1 MCIPEDF
8 EPKWQEITKSVAGS
22 RFCQQPRMEEIL
34 NITMNRAELLSAAQR
49 AAAIAPE
56 DSPVEALRGTLL
68 EANAATGTLTL
79 TATNLETA
87 LEQSLG
93 CPTAEDDA
101 LVVDAKLLAGMLER
115 LPGDTV
121 ELKRRP
127 DTPVL
132 SLRSGQAGYDVAIWE
147 RGSFPKLEIPFP
159 EDTVKLSGIPSMAR
173 HTMFA
178 TKEDKGNPLM
188 RCVNLMFTQ
197 EGLKGVGYNGRCLV
211 TARGDDKSTGNIS
224 LLLPA
229 NSLEKLAGL
238 CSDADEFNVGVAGK
252 FLVFQRPGLTFG
264 AMLMEGDYMD
274 TDRLMNNIR
283 NQFTLLTDVAE
294 LRRTLKTV
302 AAVDPKGRVKL
313 AFDGGRITFSCK
325 GELGEACQELETA
338 PLTGTPQG
346 GYWYQIPDLM
356 ACLRSLSGTATL
368 GIAQA
373 GMLDLS
379 TDNAYYMQTAMREPV
394 AAPVVVRETPKAK
407 TEKAAK
413 AKSPKAKSSK
423 AKTAK
428 KAA

>member
-1 MCIPEDF
+1 MLF
-8 EPKWQEITKSVAGS
+8 RS
-22 RFCQQPRMEEIL
+22 
-34 NITMNRAELLSAAQR
+34 
-49 AAAIAPE
+49 
-56 DSPVEALRGTLL
+56 
-68 EANAATGTLTL
+68 
-79 TATNLETA
+79 ETS
-87 LEQSLG
+87 LEQKLVCTVG
-93 CPTAEDDA
+93 EDDA
-101 LVVDAKLLAGMLER
+101 LVMNAKLLAGMLGLMSGETAQLR
-115 LPGDTV
+115 
-121 ELKRRP
+121 RRP
-127 DTPVL
+127 GTRVL
-132 SLRSGQAGYDVAIWE
+132 TLRSGETIYSWGIGE
-147 RGSFPKLEIPFP
+147 RGEFPKIELPFP

-173 HTMFA
+173 QTMFA
-178 TKEDKGNPLM
+178 TSEDKDKPLM
-188 RCVNLMFTQ
+188 RCVNLMFTR

-211 TARGDDKSTGNIS
+211 AAKGDDKSAGNIS

-346 GYWYQIPDLM
+346 GYWYLISDLM

-379 TDNAYYMQTAMREPV
+379 TEGAYYMQTAMREPV
-394 AAPVVVRETPKAK
+394 AAPVVVQKAPKAEPK
-407 TEKAAK
+407 KAEKK
-413 AKSPKAKSSK
+413 AKPSKAK

>member
-1 MCIPEDF
+1 M
-8 EPKWQEITKSVAGS
+8 K
-22 RFCQQPRMEEIL
+22 
-34 NITMNRAELLSAAQR
+34 ITMNRAELLCAVQK
-49 AAAIAPE
+49 AAAIASE
-56 DSPVEALRGTLL
+56 DAPLEPLKGVLL
-68 EANAATGTLTL
+68 EADAVAGTLTL
-79 TATNLETA
+79 TATNIETS
-87 LEQSLG
+87 LEQKLACTVG
-93 CPTAEDDA
+93 EDDA
-101 LVVDAKLLAGMLER
+101 LVMNAKLLAGMLGLMSGETAQ
-115 LPGDTV
+115 L
-121 ELKRRP
+121 LRRP
-127 DTPVL
+127 GTRVL
-132 SLRSGQAGYDVAIWE
+132 TLRSGETIYSWSIGE
-147 RGSFPKLEIPFP
+147 RGEFPKIELPFP

-173 HTMFA
+173 QTMFA
-178 TKEDKGNPLM
+178 TSEDKDKPLM
-188 RCVNLMFTQ
+188 RCVNLMFTR

-211 TARGDDKSTGNIS
+211 AAKGDDKSAGNIS

-325 GELGEACQELETA
+325 GELGSAVEQLDTA
-338 PLTGTPQG
+338 PLTGIPRG
-346 GYWYQIPDLM
+346 EYWYQIPDLT

-379 TDNAYYMQTAMREPV
+379 TEHAYYMQTAMREP
-394 AAPVVVRETPKAK
+394 APAPTPVQETPKAAPK
-407 TEKAAK
+407 KAAK
-413 AKSPKAKSSK
+413 KKAAKP
-423 AKTAK
+423 KTAK

>member
-1 MCIPEDF
+1 
-8 EPKWQEITKSVAGS
+8 
-22 RFCQQPRMEEIL
+22 ME
-34 NITMNRAELLSAAQR
+34 AD
-49 AAAIAPE
+49 AAA
-56 DSPVEALRGTLL
+56 
-68 EANAATGTLTL
+68 GTLTL
-79 TATNLETA
+79 TATNIETS
-87 LEQSLG
+87 LEQKLA
-93 CPTAEDDA
+93 CTAGEDDA
-101 LVVDAKLLAGMLER
+101 VVMNAKLLAGMLGLMSGETAQLR
-115 LPGDTV
+115 RKPGTRVLTLNSGETV
-121 ELKRRP
+121 YNW
-127 DTPVL
+127 
-132 SLRSGQAGYDVAIWE
+132 SIGE
-147 RGSFPKLEIPFP
+147 RGEFPKIELPFP

-173 HTMFA
+173 QTMFA
-178 TKEDKGNPLM
+178 TKEDKDRPLM

-211 TARGDDKSTGNIS
+211 TAKGDDKSTGNIS

-238 CSDADEFNVGVAGK
+238 CSDGDEFYVGVAGR

-283 NQFTLLTDVAE
+283 NQFTLLTDVAD

-325 GELGEACQELETA
+325 GELGAASEQLDTV
-338 PLTGTPQG
+338 PLTGTPWG
-346 GYWYQIPDLM
+346 EYWYLIEDLT

-379 TDNAYYMQTAMREPV
+379 TEGAYYMQTAMREP
-394 AAPVVVRETPKAK
+394 AATPVVVQETPKAK
-407 TEKAAK
+407 PEKAAK

-423 AKTAK
+423 AKTVK

>member
-1 MCIPEDF
+1 M
-8 EPKWQEITKSVAGS
+8 
-22 RFCQQPRMEEIL
+22 
-34 NITMNRAELLSAAQR
+34 NITINRAELLSAVQK
-49 AAAIAPE
+49 AAAVASEDAPLE
-56 DSPVEALRGTLL
+56 PLKGVLL
-68 EANAATGTLTL
+68 EADAAAGTLTF
-79 TATNLETA
+79 TATNIETS
-87 LEQSLG
+87 LEQKLVCTVG
-93 CPTAEDDA
+93 EDDA
-101 LVVDAKLLAGMLER
+101 LVMNAKLLAGMLGLMSGETAQLR
-115 LPGDTV
+115 
-121 ELKRRP
+121 RRP
-127 DTPVL
+127 GTRVL
-132 SLRSGQAGYDVAIWE
+132 TLRSGETIYSWGIGE
-147 RGSFPKLEIPFP
+147 RGEFPKIELPFP

-173 HTMFA
+173 QTMFA
-178 TKEDKGNPLM
+178 TSEDKDKPLM
-188 RCVNLMFTQ
+188 RCVNLMFTR

-211 TARGDDKSTGNIS
+211 AAKGDDKSAGNIS

-283 NQFTLLTDVAE
+283 NQFTLLTDVAD

-313 AFDGGRITFSCK
+313 AFDGGRITFFCK
-325 GELGEACQELETA
+325 GELGEASQELETA

-346 GYWYQIPDLM
+346 GYWYLISDLM

-379 TDNAYYMQTAMREPV
+379 TEGAYYMQTAMREPV
-394 AAPVVVRETPKAK
+394 AAPVVVQKAPKAEPK
-407 TEKAAK
+407 KAEKK
-413 AKSPKAKSSK
+413 AKPSKAK

>member
-1 MCIPEDF
+1 M
-8 EPKWQEITKSVAGS
+8 
-22 RFCQQPRMEEIL
+22 

-68 EANAATGTLTL
+68 EANAATGALTL

-87 LEQSLG
+87 LEQSLS
-93 CPTAEDDA
+93 CPAAEDDA

-127 DTPVL
+127 GVPVL
-132 SLRSGQAGYDVAIWE
+132 SLRGGQTGYDVAIWE

-178 TKEDKGNPLM
+178 TAEDKDKPLM

-197 EGLKGVGYNGRCLV
+197 KGLKGAGYNGRCMV
-211 TARGDDKSTGNIS
+211 TAQGDDKSTGNIN

-229 NSLEKLAGL
+229 NSLEKLAAL
-238 CSDADEFNVGVAGK
+238 CKDEDEFYVGIAGK
-252 FLVFQRPGLTFG
+252 NLVFMRQGFKLSAR
-264 AMLMEGDYMD
+264 LMEGDYMD
-274 TDRLMNNIR
+274 TDRLMGNVR
-283 NQFTLLTDVAE
+283 NQFTVLTDVAD

-302 AAVDPKGRVKL
+302 ASVDPKGRVKL
-313 AFDGGRITFSCK
+313 AFDRGRITFSSQGK
-325 GELGEACQELETA
+325 LGSASECLDTA
-338 PLTGTPQG
+338 PLTGVPRG
-346 GYWYQIPDLM
+346 EYWYQIPDLM

-379 TDNAYYMQTAMREPV
+379 TEHAYYMQTAMREP
-394 AAPVVVRETPKAK
+394 APAPTPVQETPKAAPK
-407 TEKAAK
+407 KAAK
-413 AKSPKAKSSK
+413 KKAAKP
-423 AKTAK
+423 KTAK

>member
-1 MCIPEDF
+1 M
-8 EPKWQEITKSVAGS
+8 
-22 RFCQQPRMEEIL
+22 
-34 NITMNRAELLSAAQR
+34 NITMNRAELLSTAQR
-49 AAAIAPE
+49 AAAIAPA
-56 DSPVEALRGTLL
+56 DSPLESLRGTLL

-87 LEQSLG
+87 LEQSLS

-121 ELKRRP
+121 ELKRTP
-127 DTPVL
+127 GVPVL
-132 SLRSGQAGYDVAIWE
+132 SLRGGQTGYDIAIWE

-178 TKEDKGNPLM
+178 TAEDKDKPLM

-197 EGLKGVGYNGRCLV
+197 KGLKGAGYNGRCMV
-211 TARGDDKSTGNIS
+211 TAQGDDKSTGNIN

-229 NSLEKLAGL
+229 SSLEKLAAL
-238 CSDADEFNVGVAGK
+238 CKDEDEFYVGIAGK
-252 FLVFQRPGLTFG
+252 NLVFMRQGFKLSTR
-264 AMLMEGDYMD
+264 LMEGDYMD

-283 NQFTLLTDVAE
+283 NQFTVLTDVAD

-313 AFDGGRITFSCK
+313 AFNGGRITFSCQ
-325 GELGEACQELETA
+325 GEQGSASECLETA
-338 PLTGTPQG
+338 PLTGVPRG
-346 GYWYQIPDLM
+346 EYWYQIPDLM

-379 TDNAYYMQTAMREPV
+379 TEHAYYMQTAMREPA
-394 AAPVVVRETPKAK
+394 AAPVPVKELPKAAPK
-407 TEKAAK
+407 KAAK
-413 AKSPKAKSSK
+413 KKAAKP
-423 AKTAK
+423 KTAK

>member
-1 MCIPEDF
+1 M
-8 EPKWQEITKSVAGS
+8 
-22 RFCQQPRMEEIL
+22 
-34 NITMNRAELLSAAQR
+34 NITINRAELLSAVQK
-49 AAAIAPE
+49 AAAIASE
-56 DSPVEALRGTLL
+56 DAPLEPLKGVLL
-68 EANAATGTLTL
+68 EADAAAGTLTL
-79 TATNLETA
+79 TATNIETS
-87 LEQSLG
+87 LEQKLACTVG
-93 CPTAEDDA
+93 EDDA
-101 LVVDAKLLAGMLER
+101 LVMNAKLLAGMLGLMSGETAELCR
-115 LPGDTV
+115 KAGTRVLTLSSGETV
-121 ELKRRP
+121 YNW
-127 DTPVL
+127 
-132 SLRSGQAGYDVAIWE
+132 SIGE
-147 RGSFPKLEIPFP
+147 RGEFPKIEIPFP
-159 EDTVKLSGIPSMAR
+159 EDTIKLSGIPSMAR
-173 HTMFA
+173 QTMFA
-178 TKEDKGNPLM
+178 TKEDKDKPLM

-211 TARGDDKSTGNIS
+211 AAKGDDKSTGNVS

-238 CSDADEFNVGVAGK
+238 CSDADEFRVGVAGR

-283 NQFTLLTDVAE
+283 NQFTLLTDVAD

-313 AFDGGRITFSCK
+313 AFDGGKITFSCK
-325 GELGEACQELETA
+325 GELGAASEQLDTV
-338 PLTGTPQG
+338 PLTGTPRG
-346 GYWYQIPDLM
+346 EYWYLIEDLT

-379 TDNAYYMQTAMREPV
+379 TEKAYYMQTAMREPV
-394 AAPVVVRETPKAK
+394 AAPVVMQEAPKAEPK
-407 TEKAAK
+407 KAAK
-413 AKSPKAKSSK
+413 KAKPSKAK

>member
-1 MCIPEDF
+1 M
-8 EPKWQEITKSVAGS
+8 
-22 RFCQQPRMEEIL
+22 
-34 NITMNRAELLSAAQR
+34 NITINRAELLSAVQK
-49 AAAIAPE
+49 AAAVASEDAPLE
-56 DSPVEALRGTLL
+56 PLKGVLL
-68 EANAATGTLTL
+68 EADAAAGTLTF
-79 TATNLETA
+79 TATNIETS
-87 LEQSLG
+87 LEQKLVCTVG
-93 CPTAEDDA
+93 EDDA
-101 LVVDAKLLAGMLER
+101 LVMNAKLLAGMLGLMSGETAQLR
-115 LPGDTV
+115 
-121 ELKRRP
+121 RRP
-127 DTPVL
+127 GTRVL
-132 SLRSGQAGYDVAIWE
+132 TLRSGETIYSWGIGE
-147 RGSFPKLEIPFP
+147 RGEFPKIELPFP

-173 HTMFA
+173 QTMFA
-178 TKEDKGNPLM
+178 TSEDKDKPLM
-188 RCVNLMFTQ
+188 RCVNLMFTR

-211 TARGDDKSTGNIS
+211 AAKGDDKSAGNIS

-302 AAVDPKGRVKL
+302 AVDPKGRVKL

-346 GYWYQIPDLM
+346 GYWYLISDLM

-379 TDNAYYMQTAMREPV
+379 TEGAYYMQTAMREPV
-394 AAPVVVRETPKAK
+394 AAQVVVQKALNAEPKKSEKKAK
-407 TEKAAK
+407 PSKA
-413 AKSPKAKSSK
+413 K

>member
-1 MCIPEDF
+1 M
-8 EPKWQEITKSVAGS
+8 
-22 RFCQQPRMEEIL
+22 
-34 NITMNRAELLSAAQR
+34 NITINRAELLSAVQKAT
-49 AAAIAPE
+49 AIASE
-56 DSPVEALRGTLL
+56 DAPLEPLKGVLL
-68 EANAATGTLTL
+68 EADAVAGTLTL
-79 TATNLETA
+79 TATNIETS
-87 LEQSLG
+87 LEQKLA
-93 CPTAEDDA
+93 CTAGEDDA
-101 LVVDAKLLAGMLER
+101 VVMNAKLLAGMLGLMSGETAQLR
-115 LPGDTV
+115 
-121 ELKRRP
+121 RRP
-127 DTPVL
+127 GTRLLTL
-132 SLRSGQAGYDVAIWE
+132 SSGETIYNWAIGE
-147 RGSFPKLEIPFP
+147 RGEFPKIEMPFP
-159 EDTVKLSGIPSMAR
+159 EDTVKVSGIPSMAR
-173 HTMFA
+173 QTMFA

-211 TARGDDKSTGNIS
+211 TAKGDDKSTGNIS

-264 AMLMEGDYMD
+264 ALLMEGDYMN

-283 NQFTLLTDVAE
+283 NQFTLLTDVAD

-313 AFDGGRITFSCK
+313 AFDGGRITFSCQ
-325 GELGEACQELETA
+325 GEQGSASECLDTA
-338 PLTGTPQG
+338 PLTGIPRG
-346 GYWYQIPDLM
+346 EYWYLIPDLT

-379 TDNAYYMQTAMREPV
+379 TEHAYYMQTAMREPA
-394 AAPVVVRETPKAK
+394 AAPTPVQETPKAAPK
-407 TEKAAK
+407 KAAK
-413 AKSPKAKSSK
+413 KKAAKP
-423 AKTAK
+423 KTAK

>member
-1 MCIPEDF
+1 M
-8 EPKWQEITKSVAGS
+8 
-22 RFCQQPRMEEIL
+22 
-34 NITMNRAELLSAAQR
+34 NITINRAELLSAVQKAT
-49 AAAIAPE
+49 AIASE
-56 DSPVEALRGTLL
+56 DAPLEPLKGVLL
-68 EANAATGTLTL
+68 EADAVAGTLTL
-79 TATNLETA
+79 TATNIETS
-87 LEQSLG
+87 LEQKLA
-93 CPTAEDDA
+93 CTAGEDDA
-101 LVVDAKLLAGMLER
+101 VVMNAKLLAGMLGLMSGETAQLR
-115 LPGDTV
+115 
-121 ELKRRP
+121 RRP
-127 DTPVL
+127 GTRVL
-132 SLRSGQAGYDVAIWE
+132 TLRSGETIYSWGIGE
-147 RGSFPKLEIPFP
+147 RGEFPKIELPFP

-173 HTMFA
+173 QTMFA
-178 TKEDKGNPLM
+178 TSEDKDKPLM
-188 RCVNLMFTQ
+188 RCVNLMFTR

-211 TARGDDKSTGNIS
+211 AAKGDDKSAGNIS

-325 GELGEACQELETA
+325 GELGSAVEQLDTA
-338 PLTGTPQG
+338 PLTGIPRG
-346 GYWYQIPDLM
+346 EYWYQIPDLT

-379 TDNAYYMQTAMREPV
+379 TEHAYYMQTAMREPA
-394 AAPVVVRETPKAK
+394 AAPAPVQEAPKAAPK
-407 TEKAAK
+407 KAPKKKAAK
-413 AKSPKAKSSK
+413 P
-423 AKTAK
+423 KTAK

>member
-1 MCIPEDF
+1 MVKNRRKYFVTPEDF
-8 EPKWQEITKSVAGS
+8 EPKWREIAKSVAGS
-22 RFCQQPRMEEIL
+22 RFCQQSRKEVIL
-34 NITMNRAELLSAAQR
+34 NITINRAELLSAVQK
-49 AAAIAPE
+49 AAAIASE
-56 DSPVEALRGTLL
+56 DAPLEPLKGVLL
-68 EANAATGTLTL
+68 EADAAAGTLTL
-79 TATNLETA
+79 TATNIETS
-87 LEQSLG
+87 LEQKLVCTIG
-93 CPTAEDDA
+93 EDDA
-101 LVVDAKLLAGMLER
+101 LVMNAKLLAGMLGLMSGETAQ
-115 LPGDTV
+115 L
-121 ELKRRP
+121 LRRP
-127 DTPVL
+127 GTRVL
-132 SLRSGQAGYDVAIWE
+132 TLRSGETVYSW
-147 RGSFPKLEIPFP
+147 SYPKLEIPFP

-173 HTMFA
+173 QTMFA
-178 TKEDKGNPLM
+178 TSEDKDKPLM
-188 RCVNLMFTQ
+188 RCVNLMFTR

-211 TARGDDKSTGNIS
+211 AAKGDDKSAGNIS

-283 NQFTLLTDVAE
+283 NQFTLLTDVAD

-325 GELGEACQELETA
+325 GELGEASQQLETA

-346 GYWYQIPDLM
+346 GYWYLISDLM

-379 TDNAYYMQTAMREPV
+379 TEGAYYMQTAMREPV
-394 AAPVVVRETPKAK
+394 AAPVVVREATKAK
-407 TEKAAK
+407 PEKAAK
-413 AKSPKAKSSK
+413 SKSSK
-423 AKTAK
+423 AQTAK

>member
-1 MCIPEDF
+1 M
-8 EPKWQEITKSVAGS
+8 
-22 RFCQQPRMEEIL
+22 
-34 NITMNRAELLSAAQR
+34 NITINRAELLSAVQKAS
-49 AAAIAPE
+49 AIASE
-56 DSPVEALRGTLL
+56 DAPLEPLKGVLL
-68 EANAATGTLTL
+68 EADAAAGTLTL
-79 TATNLETA
+79 TATNIETS
-87 LEQSLG
+87 LEQKLA
-93 CPTAEDDA
+93 CTAGEDDA
-101 LVVDAKLLAGMLER
+101 VVMNAKLLAGMLGLMSGETAQLR
-115 LPGDTV
+115 RKPGTRVLTLNSGETV
-121 ELKRRP
+121 YNW
-127 DTPVL
+127 
-132 SLRSGQAGYDVAIWE
+132 SIGE
-147 RGSFPKLEIPFP
+147 RGEFPKIELPFP

-173 HTMFA
+173 QTMFA
-178 TKEDKGNPLM
+178 TKEDKDKPLM

-283 NQFTLLTDVAE
+283 NQFTLLTDVAD

-325 GELGEACQELETA
+325 GELGAASQQLDTV
-338 PLTGTPQG
+338 PLTGTPRG
-346 GYWYQIPDLM
+346 EYWYLVEDLT

-368 GIAQA
+368 GVAQA

-379 TDNAYYMQTAMREPV
+379 TGNAYYMQTALREPV
-394 AAPVVVRETPKAK
+394 ATPVVVQEAPKAEPK
-407 TEKAAK
+407 KAAK
-413 AKSPKAKSSK
+413 KAKPSK
-423 AKTAK
+423 QKTAQ

>member
-1 MCIPEDF
+1 M
-8 EPKWQEITKSVAGS
+8 
-22 RFCQQPRMEEIL
+22 
-34 NITMNRAELLSAAQR
+34 NITINRAELLSAVQK
-49 AAAIAPE
+49 AAAVASEDAPLE
-56 DSPVEALRGTLL
+56 PLKGVLL
-68 EANAATGTLTL
+68 EADAAAGTLTF
-79 TATNLETA
+79 TATNIETS
-87 LEQSLG
+87 LEQKLVCTVG
-93 CPTAEDDA
+93 EDDA
-101 LVVDAKLLAGMLER
+101 LVMNAKLLAGMLGLMSGETAQ
-115 LPGDTV
+115 L
-121 ELKRRP
+121 LRRP
-127 DTPVL
+127 GTRVL
-132 SLRSGQAGYDVAIWE
+132 TLRSGETIYSWSIGE
-147 RGSFPKLEIPFP
+147 RGEFPKIELPFP

-173 HTMFA
+173 QTMFA
-178 TKEDKGNPLM
+178 TSEDKDKPLM
-188 RCVNLMFTQ
+188 RCVNLMFTR

-211 TARGDDKSTGNIS
+211 AAKGDDKSAGNIS

-325 GELGEACQELETA
+325 GELGSAVEQLDTA
-338 PLTGTPQG
+338 PLTGIPRG
-346 GYWYQIPDLM
+346 EYWYQIPDLT

-379 TDNAYYMQTAMREPV
+379 TEHAYYMQTAMREPA
-394 AAPVVVRETPKAK
+394 AAPAPVQEAPKAAPK
-407 TEKAAK
+407 KAPKKKAAK
-413 AKSPKAKSSK
+413 P
-423 AKTAK
+423 KTAK

>member
-1 MCIPEDF
+1 M
-8 EPKWQEITKSVAGS
+8 
-22 RFCQQPRMEEIL
+22 

-68 EANAATGTLTL
+68 EANAATGALTL

-87 LEQSLG
+87 LEQSLS
-93 CPTAEDDA
+93 CPAAEDDA

-127 DTPVL
+127 GVPVL
-132 SLRSGQAGYDVAIWE
+132 SLRGGQTGYDVAIWE

-178 TKEDKGNPLM
+178 TAEDKDKPLM

-197 EGLKGVGYNGRCLV
+197 KGLKGAGYNGRCMV
-211 TARGDDKSTGNIS
+211 TAQGDDKSTGNIN

-229 NSLEKLAGL
+229 NSLEKLAAL
-238 CSDADEFNVGVAGK
+238 CKDEDEFYVGIAGK
-252 FLVFQRPGLTFG
+252 NLVFMRQGFKLSAR
-264 AMLMEGDYMD
+264 LMEGDYMD
-274 TDRLMNNIR
+274 TDRLMGNVR
-283 NQFTLLTDVAE
+283 NQFTVLTDVAD

-302 AAVDPKGRVKL
+302 ASVDPKGRVKL
-313 AFDGGRITFSCK
+313 AFDRGRITFSCQGK
-325 GELGEACQELETA
+325 LGSASECLDTA
-338 PLTGTPQG
+338 PLTGVPRG
-346 GYWYQIPDLM
+346 EYWYQIPDLM

-379 TDNAYYMQTAMREPV
+379 TEHAYYMQTAMREP
-394 AAPVVVRETPKAK
+394 APAPTPVQETPKAAPK
-407 TEKAAK
+407 KAAK
-413 AKSPKAKSSK
+413 KRPPSRKPPRRRRRGCGV
-423 AKTAK
+423 
-428 KAA
+428 

>member
-1 MCIPEDF
+1 M
-8 EPKWQEITKSVAGS
+8 K
-22 RFCQQPRMEEIL
+22 
-34 NITMNRAELLSAAQR
+34 ITMNRAELLCAVQK
-49 AAAIAPE
+49 AAAIASE
-56 DSPVEALRGTLL
+56 DAPLEPLKGVLL
-68 EANAATGTLTL
+68 EADAVAGTLTL
-79 TATNLETA
+79 TATNIETS
-87 LEQSLG
+87 LEQKLACTVG
-93 CPTAEDDA
+93 EDDA
-101 LVVDAKLLAGMLER
+101 LVMNAKLLAGMLGLMSGETAQ
-115 LPGDTV
+115 L
-121 ELKRRP
+121 LRRP
-127 DTPVL
+127 GTRVL
-132 SLRSGQAGYDVAIWE
+132 TLRSGETIYSWSIGE
-147 RGSFPKLEIPFP
+147 RGEFPKIELPFP

-173 HTMFA
+173 QTMFA
-178 TKEDKGNPLM
+178 TSEDKDKPLM
-188 RCVNLMFTQ
+188 RCVNLMFTR

-211 TARGDDKSTGNIS
+211 AAKGDDKSAGNIS

-346 GYWYQIPDLM
+346 GYWYLISDLM

-379 TDNAYYMQTAMREPV
+379 TEGAYYMQTAMREPV
-394 AAPVVVRETPKAK
+394 AAPVVVQKAPKAEPK
-407 TEKAAK
+407 KAEKK
-413 AKSPKAKSSK
+413 AKPSKAK

>member
-1 MCIPEDF
+1 M
-8 EPKWQEITKSVAGS
+8 
-22 RFCQQPRMEEIL
+22 
-34 NITMNRAELLSAAQR
+34 NITINRAELLSAVQKAS
-49 AAAIAPE
+49 AIASE
-56 DSPVEALRGTLL
+56 DAPLEPLKGVLL
-68 EANAATGTLTL
+68 EADAAAGTLTL
-79 TATNLETA
+79 TATNIETS
-87 LEQSLG
+87 LEQKLA
-93 CPTAEDDA
+93 CTAGEDDA
-101 LVVDAKLLAGMLER
+101 VVMNAKLLAGMLGLMSGETAQLR
-115 LPGDTV
+115 RKPGTRVLTLNSGETV
-121 ELKRRP
+121 YNW
-127 DTPVL
+127 
-132 SLRSGQAGYDVAIWE
+132 SIGE
-147 RGSFPKLEIPFP
+147 RGEFPKIELPFP

-173 HTMFA
+173 QTMFA
-178 TKEDKGNPLM
+178 TKEDKDRPLM

-211 TARGDDKSTGNIS
+211 TAKGDDKSTGNIS

-238 CSDADEFNVGVAGK
+238 CSDGDEFYVGVAGR

-283 NQFTLLTDVAE
+283 NQFTLLTDVAD

-313 AFDGGRITFSCK
+313 AFDRGRITFSCQGK
-325 GELGEACQELETA
+325 LGSASECLDTA
-338 PLTGTPQG
+338 PLTGVPRG
-346 GYWYQIPDLM
+346 EYWYQIPDLM

-379 TDNAYYMQTAMREPV
+379 TEHAYYMQTAMREP
-394 AAPVVVRETPKAK
+394 APAPTPVQETPKAAPK
-407 TEKAAK
+407 KAAK
-413 AKSPKAKSSK
+413 KKAAKP
-423 AKTAK
+423 KTAK

>member
-1 MCIPEDF
+1 M
-8 EPKWQEITKSVAGS
+8 
-22 RFCQQPRMEEIL
+22 

-68 EANAATGTLTL
+68 EANAATGALTL

-87 LEQSLG
+87 LEQSLS
-93 CPTAEDDA
+93 CPAAEDDA

-127 DTPVL
+127 GVPVL
-132 SLRSGQAGYDVAIWE
+132 SLRGGQTGYDVAIWE

-178 TKEDKGNPLM
+178 TAEDKDKPLM

-197 EGLKGVGYNGRCLV
+197 KGLKGAGYNGRCMV
-211 TARGDDKSTGNIS
+211 TAQGDDKSTGNIN

-229 NSLEKLAGL
+229 NSLEKLAAL
-238 CSDADEFNVGVAGK
+238 CKDEDEFYVGIAGK
-252 FLVFQRPGLTFG
+252 NLVFMRQGFKLSAR
-264 AMLMEGDYMD
+264 LMEGDYMD
-274 TDRLMNNIR
+274 TDRLMGNVR
-283 NQFTLLTDVAE
+283 NQFTVLTDVAD

-302 AAVDPKGRVKL
+302 ASVDPKGRVKL
-313 AFDGGRITFSCK
+313 AFDRGRITFSCQGK
-325 GELGEACQELETA
+325 LGSASECLDTA
-338 PLTGTPQG
+338 PLTGVPRG
-346 GYWYQIPDLM
+346 EYWYQIPDLM

-379 TDNAYYMQTAMREPV
+379 TEHAYYMQTAMREP
-394 AAPVVVRETPKAK
+394 APAPTPVQETPKAAPK
-407 TEKAAK
+407 KAAK
-413 AKSPKAKSSK
+413 KEAAKP
-423 AKTAK
+423 KTAK

>member
-1 MCIPEDF
+1 M
-8 EPKWQEITKSVAGS
+8 
-22 RFCQQPRMEEIL
+22 
-34 NITMNRAELLSAAQR
+34 NITINRAELLSAVQKAT
-49 AAAIAPE
+49 AIASE
-56 DSPVEALRGTLL
+56 DAPLEPLKGVLL
-68 EANAATGTLTL
+68 EADAVAGTLTL
-79 TATNLETA
+79 TATNIETS
-87 LEQSLG
+87 LEQKLA
-93 CPTAEDDA
+93 CTAGEDDA
-101 LVVDAKLLAGMLER
+101 VVMNAKLLAGMLGLMSGETAQLR
-115 LPGDTV
+115 
-121 ELKRRP
+121 RRP
-127 DTPVL
+127 GTRLLTL
-132 SLRSGQAGYDVAIWE
+132 SSGETIYNWAIGE
-147 RGSFPKLEIPFP
+147 RGEFPKIEMPFP
-159 EDTVKLSGIPSMAR
+159 EDTVKVSGIPSMAR
-173 HTMFA
+173 QTMFA
-178 TKEDKGNPLM
+178 TSEDKDKPLM
-188 RCVNLMFTQ
+188 RCVNLMFTR

-211 TARGDDKSTGNIS
+211 AAKGDDKSAGNIS

-325 GELGEACQELETA
+325 GELGSAVEQLDTA
-338 PLTGTPQG
+338 PLTGIPRG
-346 GYWYQIPDLM
+346 EYWYQIPDLT

-379 TDNAYYMQTAMREPV
+379 TEHAYYMQTAMREPA
-394 AAPVVVRETPKAK
+394 AAPAPVQEAPKAAPK
-407 TEKAAK
+407 KAPKKKAAK
-413 AKSPKAKSSK
+413 P
-423 AKTAK
+423 KTAK

>member
-1 MCIPEDF
+1 M
-8 EPKWQEITKSVAGS
+8 
-22 RFCQQPRMEEIL
+22 
-34 NITMNRAELLSAAQR
+34 NITINRAELLSAAQK
-49 AAAIAPE
+49 AAAVATEDAPLE
-56 DSPVEALRGTLL
+56 PLKGVLL
-68 EANAATGTLTL
+68 EADAAAGTLTF
-79 TATNLETA
+79 TATNIETS
-87 LEQSLG
+87 LEQKLVCTVG
-93 CPTAEDDA
+93 EDDA
-101 LVVDAKLLAGMLER
+101 LVMNAKLLAGMLGLMSGETAQLR
-115 LPGDTV
+115 
-121 ELKRRP
+121 RRP
-127 DTPVL
+127 GTRVL
-132 SLRSGQAGYDVAIWE
+132 TLRSGETIYSWGIGE
-147 RGSFPKLEIPFP
+147 RGEFPKIELPFP

-173 HTMFA
+173 QTMFA
-178 TKEDKGNPLM
+178 TSEDKDKPLM
-188 RCVNLMFTQ
+188 RCVNLMFTR

-211 TARGDDKSTGNIS
+211 AAKGDDKSAGNIS

-346 GYWYQIPDLM
+346 GYWYLISDLM

-379 TDNAYYMQTAMREPV
+379 TEGAYYMQTAMREPV
-394 AAPVVVRETPKAK
+394 AAPVVVQKAPKAEPK
-407 TEKAAK
+407 KAEKK
-413 AKSPKAKSSK
+413 AKPSKAK

>member
-346 GYWYQIPDLM
+346 GYWYLISDLM

-379 TDNAYYMQTAMREPV
+379 TEGAYYMQTAMREPV
-394 AAPVVVRETPKAK
+394 AAPVVVQKAPKAEPK
-407 TEKAAK
+407 KAEKK
-413 AKSPKAKSSK
+413 AKPSKAK

>member
-1 MCIPEDF
+1 
-8 EPKWQEITKSVAGS
+8 
-22 RFCQQPRMEEIL
+22 MEEIL

-283 NQFTLLTDVAE
+283 NQFTLLTDVAD

-346 GYWYQIPDLM
+346 GYWYLISDLM

-379 TDNAYYMQTAMREPV
+379 TEGAYYMQTAMREPV
-394 AAPVVVRETPKAK
+394 AAPVVVQKAPKAEPK
-407 TEKAAK
+407 KAEKK
-413 AKSPKAKSSK
+413 AKPSKAK

>member
-1 MCIPEDF
+1 M
-8 EPKWQEITKSVAGS
+8 
-22 RFCQQPRMEEIL
+22 
-34 NITMNRAELLSAAQR
+34 NITINRAELLSAVQK
-49 AAAIAPE
+49 AAAVASEDAPLE
-56 DSPVEALRGTLL
+56 PLKGVLL
-68 EANAATGTLTL
+68 EADAAAGTLTF
-79 TATNLETA
+79 TATNIETS
-87 LEQSLG
+87 LEQKLVCTVG
-93 CPTAEDDA
+93 EDDA
-101 LVVDAKLLAGMLER
+101 LVMNAKLLAGMLGLMSGETAQLR
-115 LPGDTV
+115 
-121 ELKRRP
+121 RRP
-127 DTPVL
+127 GTRVL
-132 SLRSGQAGYDVAIWE
+132 TLRSGETIYSWGIGE
-147 RGSFPKLEIPFP
+147 RGEFPKIELPFP

-173 HTMFA
+173 QTMFA
-178 TKEDKGNPLM
+178 TSEDKDKPLM
-188 RCVNLMFTQ
+188 RCVNLMFTR

-211 TARGDDKSTGNIS
+211 AAKGDDKSAGNIS

-346 GYWYQIPDLM
+346 GYWYLISDLM

-379 TDNAYYMQTAMREPV
+379 TEGAYYMQTAMREPV
-394 AAPVVVRETPKAK
+394 AAPGVAQKAPKAEPK
-407 TEKAAK
+407 KAEKK
-413 AKSPKAKSSK
+413 AKPSKAK

>member
-1 MCIPEDF
+1 M
-8 EPKWQEITKSVAGS
+8 
-22 RFCQQPRMEEIL
+22 
-34 NITMNRAELLSAAQR
+34 NITINRAELLSAVQK
-49 AAAIAPE
+49 AAAIASE
-56 DSPVEALRGTLL
+56 DAPLEPLKGVLL
-68 EANAATGTLTL
+68 EADAAAGTLTL
-79 TATNLETA
+79 TATNIETS
-87 LEQSLG
+87 LEQKLACTVG
-93 CPTAEDDA
+93 EDDA
-101 LVVDAKLLAGMLER
+101 LVMNAKLLAGMLGLMSGETAQLRRR
-115 LPGDTV
+115 LGTRLLTLSSGETV
-121 ELKRRP
+121 
-127 DTPVL
+127 
-132 SLRSGQAGYDVAIWE
+132 YNWAIGE
-147 RGSFPKLEIPFP
+147 RGEFPKIELPFP

-173 HTMFA
+173 QTMFA

-211 TARGDDKSTGNIS
+211 TAKGDDKSTGNIS

-264 AMLMEGDYMD
+264 ALLMEGDYMD

-283 NQFTLLTDVAE
+283 NQFTLLTDVAD

-313 AFDGGRITFSCK
+313 VFNGGRITFSCK
-325 GELGEACQELETA
+325 GELGEACQQLETA
-338 PLTGTPQG
+338 PLTGTLQG

-379 TDNAYYMQTAMREPV
+379 TEGAYYMQTAMREPV
-394 AAPVVVRETPKAK
+394 ATPVVVRETPKAK
-407 TEKAAK
+407 PEKAAK

-423 AKTAK
+423 AETAK